1 MHQTPAQT
9 PARTPYRSRREEPE
23 PPERDVLAKI
33 VRGALAAGLGCGGA
47 VILLF
52 LLALILSQFMG

>member
-9 PARTPYRSRREEPE
+9 PARTPSRPRRQEPE
-23 PPERDVLAKI
+23 PPERDILAKI
-33 VRGALAAGLGCGGA
+33 VRAVVALCIGGGGAL
-47 VILLF
+47 ILLF